1 MSFTQENKTNISI
14 CDGCEKR
21 CKLGYYE
28 ETEQEAKARTTNARR
43 LATTL
48 PVKRFVW
55 PTIDGKEIISFF
67 DKYGEPQQCV
77 FESEFLHLPYPHKV
91 KEYKQKILE
100 KAHEIAKLCDH
111 YKTR

>member
-1 MSFTQENKTNISI
+1 MSFTQENKTNICI

-28 ETEQEAKARTTNARR
+28 ETEQEAKAKTTSARR
-43 LATTL
+43 LVENL
-48 PVKRFVW
+48 PVIRCVW
-55 PTIDGKEIISFF
+55 PTIDGKQIISFF

-77 FESEFLHLPYPHKV
+77 FFSEFLHQSDTLKAIA
-91 KEYKQKILE
+91 YKQKILE

>member
-1 MSFTQENKTNISI
+1 MSFTQENKSNISI

-28 ETEQEAKARTTNARR
+28 ETEQEAKARTISARR
-43 LATTL
+43 LAPTL
-48 PVKRFVW
+48 PVQRFVW

-77 FESEFLHLPYPHKV
+77 FYSEFLHQSDILKAMA
-91 KEYKQKILE
+91 YKRKILE
-100 KAHEIAKLCDH
+100 KAYEIAKLCDH
-111 YKTR
+111 YKTL

>member
-1 MSFTQENKTNISI
+1 MTFTQENKTNICI

-28 ETEQEAKARTTNARR
+28 ETEQEAKAKTTNARR
-43 LATTL
+43 LAATL

-55 PTIDGKEIISFF
+55 PTIDGKPIISFF

-77 FESEFLHLPYPHKV
+77 FESEFLHLPHTYKV
-91 KEYKQKILE
+91 REYKQKILE
-100 KAHEIAKLCDH
+100 KAYEIAKLCDH

>member
-28 ETEQEAKARTTNARR
+28 ETEQEAKAKTISARK
-43 LATTL
+43 LAATL

-55 PTIDGKEIISFF
+55 PTIDGKKIISFF

-77 FESEFLHLPYPHKV
+77 FHSEFLHHPDPFKV
-91 KEYKQKILE
+91 REYKRKILD
-100 KAHEIAKLCDH
+100 KAYEIAKLCDH
-111 YKTR
+111 YKQR

>member
-28 ETEQEAKARTTNARR
+28 ETEQEAKAKTTSARR
-43 LATTL
+43 LVANL
-48 PVKRFVW
+48 PVIRCVW

-77 FESEFLHLPYPHKV
+77 FYSEFLHLPDPFKV
-91 KEYKQKILE
+91 REYKRKILD
-100 KAHEIAKLCDH
+100 KAYEIVRLCDH

>member
-28 ETEQEAKARTTNARR
+28 ETEQEAKAKTTSARI
-43 LATTL
+43 LAPTL
-48 PVKRFVW
+48 PVQRFVW

-77 FESEFLHLPYPHKV
+77 FYSEFLHLPDPLKV
-91 KEYKQKILE
+91 REYKRKILE
-100 KAHEIAKLCDH
+100 KAYEIAKLCDH
-111 YKTR
+111 YKIL

>member
-1 MSFTQENKTNISI
+1 MSFTQKNRINIKT

-28 ETEQEAKARTTNARR
+28 ETEQEAKAKTTSARR
-43 LATTL
+43 LAATL
-48 PVKRFVW
+48 PVIRCVW
-55 PTIDGKEIISFF
+55 PTIDGKQIISFF

-77 FESEFLHLPYPHKV
+77 FYSEFLHQSDTLKAMA
-91 KEYKQKILE
+91 YKQKILE

>member
-28 ETEQEAKARTTNARR
+28 ETEQEAKARTTSVSR
-43 LATTL
+43 LSDT
-48 PVKRFVW
+48 RFVW
-55 PTIDGKEIISFF
+55 PTIDGKKIISFF
-67 DKYGEPQQCV
+67 DKYGETEQYV
-77 FESEFLHLPYPHKV
+77 LESELLHLPYTDTV
-91 KEYKQKILE
+91 KKYKRQILE
-100 KAHEIAKLCDH
+100 KAYEIAKLCDH

>member
-28 ETEQEAKARTTNARR
+28 ETEQEAKDKTTSARR
-43 LATTL
+43 LAPTL

-55 PTIDGKEIISFF
+55 PTIDGKKIISFF

-77 FESEFLHLPYPHKV
+77 FESEFLHLPNPLKV
-91 KEYKQKILE
+91 REYKRKILD
-100 KAHEIAKLCDH
+100 KAYEIASLCDH
-111 YKTR
+111 YKQR

>member
-1 MSFTQENKTNISI
+1 MSFTQENKTNICI

-21 CKLGYYE
+21 CKLGFYE
-28 ETEQEAKARTTNARR
+28 ETEQEAKDKTINARR
-43 LATTL
+43 IASTL

-55 PTIDGKEIISFF
+55 PTIDGKKIISFF

-77 FESEFLHLPYPHKV
+77 FESEFLHLPHTYKV
-91 KEYKQKILE
+91 REYKRKILD
-100 KAHEIAKLCDH
+100 KAYEIASLCDH